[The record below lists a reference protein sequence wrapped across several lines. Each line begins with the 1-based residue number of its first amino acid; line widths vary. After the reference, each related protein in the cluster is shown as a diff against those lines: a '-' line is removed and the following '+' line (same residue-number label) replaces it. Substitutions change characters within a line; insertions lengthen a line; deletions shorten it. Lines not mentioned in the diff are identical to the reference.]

1 MMRNTRH
8 RQSSP
13 GGTARGSARPA
24 ASCWHVWTDEKG
36 VSHQTRSELS
46 AFEQQ
51 GMGGT
56 APLNPDVRS

>member
-1 MMRNTRH
+1 MRKTGH
-8 RQSSP
+8 RQSSS
-13 GGTARGSARPA
+13 GGTARESAKPA

-51 GMGGT
+51 SMGVA
-56 APLNPDVRS
+56 APLNLDVRS